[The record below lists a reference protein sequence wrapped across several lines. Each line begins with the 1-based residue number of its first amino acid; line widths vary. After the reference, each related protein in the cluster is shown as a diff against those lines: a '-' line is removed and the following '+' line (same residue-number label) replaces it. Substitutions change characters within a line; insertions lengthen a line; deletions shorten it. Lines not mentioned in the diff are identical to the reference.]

1 MKQAIILTI
10 AATDFTFNMTVQDHS
25 DFVASVA
32 RGGSMTAASHNMVM
46 RTIDA
51 SQKDEL
57 KKVLESAPGSELQ
70 IASMLKTEFSPVLEI
85 AVKK

>member
-25 DFVASVA
+25 DFVDSVA

-46 RTIDA
+46 RTIDEK
-51 SQKDEL
+51 QKPAL
-57 KKVLESAPGSELQ
+57 KKVLEASPGSELQ
-70 IASMLKTEFSPVLEI
+70 IASTLKSEFSPVLEI

>member
-10 AATDFTFNMTVQDHS
+10 AGTDFTFNMTVQDHS
-25 DFVASVA
+25 DFVDLVA

-46 RTIDA
+46 RTIDDK
-51 SQKDEL
+51 QKAEL
-57 KKVLESAPGSELQ
+57 KKVLESSPGSELQ
-70 IASMLKTEFSPVLEI
+70 IASTLKAEFSPVLEI

>member
-1 MKQAIILTI
+1 MKQTITLTI
-10 AATDFTFNMTVQDHS
+10 AGTDFKFNMTVQDHS
-25 DFVASVA
+25 DFVDSVA

-46 RTIDA
+46 RTITDE
-51 SQKDEL
+51 QKPEL
-57 KKVLESAPGSELQ
+57 KKVLESSPGSELQ

>member
-10 AATDFTFNMTVQDHS
+10 AGADFTFNMTVQDHS
-25 DFVASVA
+25 DFVDSVA

-46 RTIDA
+46 RTITDE
-51 SQKDEL
+51 QKPEL